1 MSAARSTWL
10 CAAALVAAVAVT
22 MGQAV
27 TTGFMWLDDALYVS
41 RNIPVQAGLTWDGLV
56 WAFTVD
62 DGRETYFHPL
72 TWLSLMADVE
82 LFGVSPEAM
91 HAVNLALHATSAV
104 LLFLLALRATGQ
116 RWPAFAAALLFAIH
130 PLQVE
135 SVAWITERKQV
146 LGSALGMGA
155 ALAWVAHL
163 ARPAWWR
170 LALSAA
176 LLALSILA
184 KPHLV
189 VLPALLLLL
198 DLWPLRRLAPLAAGE
213 GRFTPASPAAL
224 LLEKWPLWLVSA
236 AGAALVIAHLPPLTE
251 IGEPP
256 RPLPVKLA
264 NAVARL
270 ADYLGAVVWPREL
283 TVLRAFPREIGAG
296 EVALGALLLVG
307 LLAGGLLTVRRR
319 PWLLF
324 GWCWFLVAL
333 APVSGVLQTGVWPA
347 WADRFAYTPLVGLA
361 LAAAYEGAA
370 LAGRAPWLRRAIPAA
385 GAAAALALGWATAAQ
400 VEQWRSSTELFRRAA
415 AQSPWH
421 AGVRTMYASNLMND
435 ERLEEALAEL
445 REARRLD
452 PTFPLAVLRIAE
464 TLHRMGQVEEAAAA
478 YRETLRFWPDHPDAH
493 FGLGYLAWS
502 EGWTDVARFHLER
515 FLLVHVPDSRD
526 LASWARGWLAGIA
539 KAPPGTP
546 SPQP

>member
-1 MSAARSTWL
+1 MSSPRSTWL

-22 MGQAV
+22 MGRAIAAD
-27 TTGFMWLDDALYVS
+27 FMWLDDALYVS
-41 RNIPVQAGLTWDGLV
+41 RNIMVQAGLTWDGLV
-56 WAFTVD
+56 WAFTAN

-82 LFGVSPEAM
+82 LFGLSPAAM
-91 HAVNLALHATSAV
+91 HAVNLALHAASAV
-104 LLFLLALRATGQ
+104 LLFLAALRATGQ

-155 ALAWVAHL
+155 ALAWVTHL

-170 LALSAA
+170 LALAAA
-176 LLALSILA
+176 LLALSVLA

-198 DLWPLRRLAPLAAGE
+198 DLWPLRRLAPLASGE
-213 GRFTPASPAAL
+213 GRFAPAPPGRL

-236 AGAALVIAHLPPLTE
+236 AGAAVVVATLPPLTE
-251 IGEPP
+251 VGEPP
-256 RPLPVKLA
+256 RPLPMKLA

-270 ADYLGAVVWPREL
+270 ADYLGAVAWPHEL
-283 TVLRAFPREIGAG
+283 TVLRAFPRQVPAG

-307 LLAGGLLTVRRR
+307 LLAGGLLAARRR

-361 LAAAYEGAA
+361 LAVAYEGAA
-370 LAGRAPWLRRAIPAA
+370 LAARGPGPRRAVLAA
-385 GAAAALALGWATAAQ
+385 GGAAALALGIATVVQ
-400 VEQWRSSTELFRRAA
+400 VEHWQSSTAIFQRAA

-421 AGVRTMYASNLMND
+421 AGIRTMYASNLMND

-452 PTFPLAVLRIAE
+452 PTLPLAVLRTAE
-464 TLHRMGQVEEAAAA
+464 TLHRMGRAGEAAAA
-478 YRETLRFWPDHPDAH
+478 YREMLSLWPDYPDAH

-502 EGWTDVARFHLER
+502 EGWTDVARYHLER
-515 FLLVHVPDSRD
+515 YLLVHVPDSRD
-526 LASWARGWLAGIA
+526 LASWARNWLAGIA
-539 KAPPGTP
+539 RAPPGTP